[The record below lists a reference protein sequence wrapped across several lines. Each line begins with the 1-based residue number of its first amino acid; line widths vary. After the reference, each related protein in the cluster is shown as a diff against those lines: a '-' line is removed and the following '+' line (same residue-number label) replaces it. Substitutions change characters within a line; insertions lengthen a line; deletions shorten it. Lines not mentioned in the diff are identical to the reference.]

1 MPIYEFYCADCHR
14 VFSFL
19 SRTVDTQKRPACP
32 RCGRRELARRAS
44 RFAISK
50 GRPESPAPEP
60 GAGPEAGGPDEQRLM
75 RAFESLG
82 AEAEGLDESDPRQSA
97 RLMRRLFGAAG
108 MPVSGRME
116 EALRRLE
123 AGEDPDKVEEEM
135 GDAFDED
142 PFAGP
147 AGEEQAAPATGSRGL
162 LKRLRPPSVDPEL
175 HEM

>member
-1 MPIYEFYCADCHR
+1 VPIYEFYCADCHR

-19 SRTVDTQKRPACP
+19 SRRVDTRKRPACP
-32 RCGRRELARRAS
+32 RCGRPELARRVS
-44 RFAISK
+44 RFAVAK
-50 GRPESPAPEP
+50 HRPLEPAAER
-60 GAGPEAGGPDEQRLM
+60 GAEQGPDEQRLM
-75 RAFESLG
+75 QAFESLG
-82 AEAEGLDESDPRQSA
+82 AEAGGMDESDPRQSA

-142 PFAGP
+142 PFAAGADLERDP
-147 AGEEQAAPATGSRGL
+147 APGGRRL
-162 LKRLRPPSVDPEL
+162 LTRLRPPSVDPEL